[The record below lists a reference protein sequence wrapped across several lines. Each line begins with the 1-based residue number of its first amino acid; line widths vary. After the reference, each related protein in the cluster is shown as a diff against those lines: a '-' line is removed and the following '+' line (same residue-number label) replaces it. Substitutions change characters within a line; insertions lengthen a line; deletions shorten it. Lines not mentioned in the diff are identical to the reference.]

1 MDKGTDEGM
10 DRWINSWISTWV
22 NGRKEAKK
30 DIQRDGWMMN
40 RRMEGERGDEEM
52 NSSIQISEEETSSKG
67 REWNELREKSIFL
80 SGLSYKSEFPNQA
93 P

>member
-1 MDKGTDEGM
+1 
-10 DRWINSWISTWV
+10 
-22 NGRKEAKK
+22 
-30 DIQRDGWMMN
+30 MN

>member
-1 MDKGTDEGM
+1 MDKQLDQYMGQWKEGSKERYTEGWMDDEQKDG
-10 DRWINSWISTWV
+10 
-22 NGRKEAKK
+22 GRK
-30 DIQRDGWMMN
+30 
-40 RRMEGERGDEEM
+40 GDEEM

>member
-1 MDKGTDEGM
+1 M
-10 DRWINSWISTWV
+10 
-22 NGRKEAKK
+22 
-30 DIQRDGWMMN
+30 DGWWT
-40 RRMEGERGDEEM
+40 EGWREKGGDEEM